1 MRRFDARS
9 VHYRRRH
16 PADRGTQARREVAAF
31 FRRVLKRI
39 WTRHPAPFAKTR
51 RGYERR
57 MERRFV
63 MRNQHSPTPDF
74 LAYQEAKLDIMDDM
88 RRDGW
93 L

>member
-9 VHYRRRH
+9 VHYRRRQKH
-16 PADRGTQARREVAAF
+16 VPAEEATAF

-39 WTRHPAPFAKTR
+39 WKQHPAPFAKTR
-51 RGYERR
+51 RGYQRR

-63 MRNQHSPTPDF
+63 QRNQHSPSPDF
-74 LAYQEAKLDIMDDM
+74 LAYQEVKLDIMDDM

-93 L
+93 LD